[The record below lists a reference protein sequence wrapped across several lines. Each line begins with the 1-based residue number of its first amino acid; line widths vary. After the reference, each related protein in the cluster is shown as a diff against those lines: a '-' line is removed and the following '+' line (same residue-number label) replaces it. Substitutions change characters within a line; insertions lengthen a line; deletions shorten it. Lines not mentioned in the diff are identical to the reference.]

1 MTGRIMRTVTES
13 NPKTVDTKLTL
24 VRSVSVPGDLCGHN
38 EDEYMLLL
46 FSTSITAEPRLVFNL
61 KNLIER
67 GVLIVDNA

>member
-1 MTGRIMRTVTES
+1 MTGRTVRTVTES

-24 VRSVSVPGDLCGHN
+24 VRSVSVPGDLCGPN

-61 KNLIER
+61 KNLSPH
-67 GVLIVDNA
+67 